1 MNIAQLHNCRSW
13 SVTCAVTI
21 LGICCSPPANELP
34 AQEPISQKSK
44 LQRPS
49 VETDIPPSP
58 GSGTTADTE
67 DDVLAGLQPVSPP
80 AAENL
85 RLIRRVRVTPIDL
98 ATSLS
103 LAGFQNPE
111 LLIAQTRVSEA
122 AALRQLA
129 AAQFLPTI
137 NLGTSLDSHTGV
149 LQQSSGNILSVRRQA
164 LFFGAGA
171 NAIAAGTVNIPGV
184 VWNFNA
190 SEAIYNTLIAK
201 RLVAQRQF
209 ESEAQRNEVLL
220 QVVTAYL
227 NLLEANGARSIRY
240 AIRESSAEV
249 ARVTEA
255 FAKTGQGRPADA
267 ERAAAELLNRDS
279 ELLEADGQA
288 DRASAMLA
296 RVVGLDQS
304 ARYHPLDN
312 FVVPHLIVANELSLS
327 ELLTVAVLQRP
338 ELKAQQTAISRS
350 LLQLD
355 SARLLPFSPNV
366 FIGLSAGGFG
376 GGSNLVAQPVGS
388 SPFARDQPQFGSFAN
403 RTDLDVLAYWSLQN
417 LCVGNRAMIQEARSH
432 LRSARWEEIA
442 TLEQVR
448 KEVSVA
454 QRRSAIRYAQLEVGE
469 ASIAEATEAFQEDL
483 ARTKSNEGLPIEVL
497 ESLRLLER
505 SRLAYLR
512 SVMEFNRAQFDLY
525 VALGQPPADM
535 LARPASGMIS
545 VAPAAV
551 DNEDSEE
558 IR

>member
-1 MNIAQLHNCRSW
+1 MMTVVKFDKGRGRRWPLEMVFLALCSALTASDAPTIVPSKQKGQPQ
-13 SVTCAVTI
+13 AVE
-21 LGICCSPPANELP
+21 AE
-34 AQEPISQKSK
+34 
-44 LQRPS
+44 
-49 VETDIPPSP
+49 VPPSP
-58 GSGTTADTE
+58 TLDSQSE
-67 DDVLAGLQPVSPP
+67 VLAGLQPVSPSGVD
-80 AAENL
+80 NL
-85 RLIRRVRVTPIDL
+85 RLLRRVRVTPIDL
-98 ATSLS
+98 ATVLS
-103 LAGFQNPE
+103 LAGFQNPD

-137 NLGTSLDSHTGV
+137 NLGTSLDRHTGV
-149 LQQSSGNILSVRRQA
+149 LEQSSGNILSVRRQS

-190 SEAIYNTLIAK
+190 SEAIYNTLITK

-209 ESEAQRNEVLL
+209 ESEAERNEVLRE
-220 QVVTAYL
+220 VVIAYL
-227 NLLEANGARSIRY
+227 NLLEANGARSVRLE
-240 AIRESSAEV
+240 IRESSAEV
-249 ARVTEA
+249 ARVTAA
-255 FAKTGQGRPADA
+255 FAKIGQGRPADA
-267 ERAAAELLNRDS
+267 ERAEVELLNRDS

-296 RVVGLDQS
+296 RVVGLDQT

-312 FVVPHLIVANELSLS
+312 FVVPHLIVANELSLP
-327 ELLTVAVLQRP
+327 ELLAIAVLQRP
-338 ELKAQQTAISRS
+338 ELKGQQTAISRS

-355 SARLLPFSPNV
+355 SAKLLPFSPNL
-366 FIGLSAGGFG
+366 FIGFSAGGFG
-376 GGSNLVAQPVGS
+376 GGSNLVAQPIGS
-388 SPFARDQPQFGSFAN
+388 GTFARNEPQFGNFAN

-442 TLEQVR
+442 ALEQVR

-454 QRRSAIRYAQLEVGE
+454 HRRSSIRYAQLAVGE
-469 ASIAEATEAFQEDL
+469 ASMAEAFESFQEDL
-483 ARTKSNEGLPIEVL
+483 VRTKANEGLPIEVL

-505 SRLAYLR
+505 ARLAYLR

-535 LARPASGMIS
+535 LARPAEGKIT
-545 VAPAAV
+545 VAPALV
-551 DNEDSEE
+551 EGDDSED